1 MSNLPHAPS
10 RWACYK
16 MYIHHLYSL
25 TPGGPQAT
33 NHSNLHFNVIGVDE
47 WGGEASIRISGH
59 HTCDEG
65 CTWSDR
71 ILLVSVPSKSQDGE
85 GLPPA
90 QAMVLPP
97 GPAEVSQTIKLPV
110 AGDPIRYPFD
120 RFRLT
125 LGVILQRVYP
135 DGRVQALTPE
145 QVVEDGRHLFLSMHM
160 QAPRITIS
168 TLKMIDPASI
178 FSDGPQY
185 IYIAATDITFSRPL
199 YLQLLTVSLVLLI
212 TAAAAYAVF
221 MRLNQLVINSGALV
235 LGVWGNPL
243 DLARQQRARTHVGRP
258 GALGRHSLPAGGDHR
273 QGADVLAAPQW
284 DPSGAP
290 TKRQSTDADAAGL
303 EPTGTVASQS
313 VPTDGGQAVSP
324 ERR

>member
-1 MSNLPHAPS
+1 
-10 RWACYK
+10 
-16 MYIHHLYSL
+16 MYIQHLYSL
-25 TPGGPQAT
+25 TPGGPQVT
-33 NHSNLHFNVIGVDE
+33 NHSNLDFNVIGVDE

-135 DGRVQALTPE
+135 DGRVQALTPK
-145 QVVEDGRHLFLSMHM
+145 QVVEDGRHLFL
-160 QAPRITIS
+160 
-168 TLKMIDPASI
+168 
-178 FSDGPQY
+178 
-185 IYIAATDITFSRPL
+185 
-199 YLQLLTVSLVLLI
+199 
-212 TAAAAYAVF
+212 
-221 MRLNQLVINSGALV
+221 
-235 LGVWGNPL
+235 
-243 DLARQQRARTHVGRP
+243 
-258 GALGRHSLPAGGDHR
+258 
-273 QGADVLAAPQW
+273 
-284 DPSGAP
+284 
-290 TKRQSTDADAAGL
+290 
-303 EPTGTVASQS
+303 
-313 VPTDGGQAVSP
+313 
-324 ERR
+324 